1 MKQYFNIY
9 NLIDREHHTR
19 MFLKNVGEVE
29 VDEPLY
35 YYLKF
40 NQAIREL
47 MEYRENNKK
56 EDRENIVLLVE
67 DKIPVVGT
75 IYNFIPNNKHI
86 ENDE

>member
-9 NLIDREHHTR
+9 NLIDRENHTR
-19 MFLKNVGEVE
+19 MFLRNVGEVE

-47 MEYRENNKK
+47 MEYREQHKK
-56 EDRENIVLLVE
+56 EDKENIVLLIE
-67 DKIPVVGT
+67 NEIPKMGT
-75 IYNFIPNNKHI
+75 IYNFIPNRNYK
-86 ENDE
+86 EED

>member
-9 NLIDREHHTR
+9 NLIDRENHTR

-47 MEYRENNKK
+47 MEYREQHKK
-56 EDRENIVLLVE
+56 EDKENIVLLIE
-67 DKIPVVGT
+67 NEIPKMGT
-75 IYNFIPNNKHI
+75 IYNFIPNRNYK
-86 ENDE
+86 EED